1 MTRLAVLL
9 ATFGY
14 AGYAPVAPGTA
25 GSLAALVL
33 FALVRSRG
41 SSALEVGTLVLVSVV
56 GVWAATR
63 AERHFGREDPGQVV
77 IDEVAGMLLT
87 LALIPVG
94 LSGALLGFLVFR
106 LFDIVKPWP
115 ARRLEDLPSGLGIM
129 ADDLMAGVYG
139 HVVMRLVAWLAPSVL
154 GAS

>member
-14 AGYAPVAPGTA
+14 AGYSPVAPGTA
-25 GSLAALVL
+25 GSLAALAL

-41 SSALEVGTLVLVSVV
+41 SAVLEIGALVVVSLV

-63 AERHFGREDPGQVV
+63 AERHFGREDPGPVV

-87 LALIPVG
+87 LALVPVG
-94 LSGALLGFLVFR
+94 VSGALVGFLVFR
-106 LFDIVKPWP
+106 VFDIVKPWP

-139 HVVMRLVAWLAPSVL
+139 QVVMRLVAWVAPSVL
-154 GAS
+154 GA

>member
-1 MTRLAVLL
+1 MRRLALVL
-9 ATFGY
+9 AT
-14 AGYAPVAPGTA
+14 AGYTGYFPVAPGTV
-25 GSLAALVL
+25 GSAVGLVL
-33 FALVRSRG
+33 FAAIRWAG
-41 SSALEVGTLVLVSVV
+41 MPALEVAVLLAVAAS
-56 GVWAATR
+56 GVWAAGE
-63 AERHFGREDPGQVV
+63 AERHFGRTDPGYIV

-139 HVVMRLVAWLAPSVL
+139 HVVMRWVAWLAPSVL